1 MICRACNNSV
11 SKDDLIRC
19 NPCKGTFHYRCLNM
33 TSAYFTA
40 NRSNLTATWYCPSCA
55 NITRRKG
62 PDTPV
67 GKHFVPQLNET
78 TMSCDESFVEDSSS
92 AAEHSRPCIYTLP
105 ATQTATSSNGMTYV
119 EFLSLLDSKLDA
131 KLDEKFDT
139 FRTSVN
145 KMIQSQITSA
155 IENLKTDFTHTTD
168 FLADEQQL
176 DVMERRINSVEKVSR
191 SRNLEIQAIPDRR
204 NEDLVAIVR
213 KICDTINVPV
223 HDVDICSVRRI
234 AKFNPDSSRPR
245 NILLTLPSERQRDII
260 LSAYKRYNKHHRS
273 DPLNTGLLGIPGEKV
288 NIYLAEHL
296 SAECRELYA
305 AARKFSRDHSFKY
318 VWVKYGRV
326 YLRKDDSSS
335 AIFVKDLPNLGRL
348 KKT

>member
-1 MICRACNNSV
+1 
-11 SKDDLIRC
+11 
-19 NPCKGTFHYRCLNM
+19 M

-168 FLADEQQL
+168 FLADEQRDLKRDLATANNAISALEAEKSKLQSEL

-335 AIFVKDLPNLGRL
+335 AIFVKDLPTLGRL